1 MEVQKMDL
9 QKKLDFIETY
19 RMALSYRKHKE
30 PAITYEWISQNPTE
44 EQKKEAACEP
54 KQNNR

>member
-1 MEVQKMDL
+1 MDL
-9 QKKLDFIETY
+9 QKKLDFMETY

-30 PAITYEWISQNPTE
+30 PAITYEWISRNPAE